1 MTPTAVRVRPCA
13 DGRSKTRFRVE
24 GWATGS
30 EASRSPAPCC
40 RPDSS
45 SFCVRELR
53 PAGPE
58 QHGVAEARFKSEPT
72 FWSRLV
78 WRLSFVATRIAMP
91 YGIMALALVYALP
104 GVVVLAA
111 IGANV
116 YWVSLVMKM
125 RHLLGTAEAVAA
137 A

>member
-1 MTPTAVRVRPCA
+1 L
-13 DGRSKTRFRVE
+13 
-24 GWATGS
+24 
-30 EASRSPAPCC
+30 PARCC
-40 RPDSS
+40 RSDSS

-53 PAGPE
+53 PARPE

-78 WRLSFVATRIAMP
+78 WRLSFVATRAAMP
-91 YGIMALALVYALP
+91 YGIMALSLVYPLP
-104 GVVVLAA
+104 GVVVFAA
-111 IGANV
+111 TGANV

-125 RHLLGTAEAVAA
+125 GHLLGTAEAVAA

>member
-1 MTPTAVRVRPCA
+1 MGAWLGGLALAGTLLSFGLLIFLRSRITA
-13 DGRSKTRFRVE
+13 GR
-24 GWATGS
+24 
-30 EASRSPAPCC
+30 
-40 RPDSS
+40 
-45 SFCVRELR
+45 
-53 PAGPE
+53 PE
-58 QHGVAEARFKSEPT
+58 QLHAVAKARFKSEPT

-78 WRLSFVATRIAMP
+78 WRLSFVATRAAMP

-125 RHLLGTAEAVAA
+125 RHLLGPAEAVAA